1 MKLSF
6 FLLGFNKDPSLPG
19 CCDSL
24 VALCWHI
31 PQKAAVSLPYARSFF
46 ELSLNPAWFRDN
58 VANVVE
64 VAYAVSPSR
73 RHPE

>member
-1 MKLSF
+1 MSLF
-6 FLLGFNKDPSLPG
+6 FLCFSKGPSLLGYSNPF
-19 CCDSL
+19 
-24 VALCWHI
+24 VAPCWHI
-31 PQKAAVSLPYARSFF
+31 PQKAEVSMPYARSFF